1 MCAAKSKTLEEVM
14 TEHVA
19 AFSNSDRP
27 GEIIKS
33 CVERMF
39 TDVIRDAF
47 SSHSAF
53 SSKVREEIAKA
64 LPSNLSQLIDLPR
77 YNDLIIKALK
87 DRWVDVGVTGDMLRR
102 AEQAIDEVLHDDG
115 IPEFI
120 SLNQL
125 LEAFV
130 EVHQEKATE
139 KGWHVPHVTIT
150 EAGDARSRF
159 VHVFF
164 DPEPE
169 TIYRERHKYRERT
182 RSQTDYANRLSIHIT
197 GHTDRG
203 HEYGD
208 VYSAMLDGQPIGRQ
222 FAMTSKWQRQIAA
235 VYFGGAKLIID
246 CREDDFTYG
255 LD

>member
-1 MCAAKSKTLEEVM
+1 MCAAKKRTLEEVL

-19 AFSNSDRP
+19 AFSNSERP
-27 GEIIKS
+27 GEIIRAN
-33 CVERMF
+33 VERMF
-39 TDVIRDAF
+39 TEVVRDVFSPHGNFSTAVRD
-47 SSHSAF
+47 
-53 SSKVREEIAKA
+53 EIANA
-64 LPSNLSQLIDLPR
+64 LPANIGNVIELPR
-77 YNDLIIKALK
+77 YNDLIAKALK
-87 DRWVDVGVTGDMLRR
+87 DRWMDAGVTGDMLRR
-102 AEQAIDEVLHDDG
+102 AEQAIDEVLHDDT

-139 KGWHVPHVTIT
+139 KGWHVPHITIT
-150 EAGDARSRF
+150 EGGGARARF

-169 TIYRERHKYRERT
+169 IVYRDRNKLRERT
-182 RSQTDYANRLSIHIT
+182 RSETDYANRLSVRIT

-203 HEYGD
+203 HEYGE
-208 VYSAMLDGQPIGRQ
+208 VYAALLEGQPIGRN
-222 FAMTSKWQRQIAA
+222 FSMTTKWQRQIAA
-235 VYFGGAKLIID
+235 LYFGAAKLIFD
-246 CREDDFTYG
+246 CREEDFTYG